1 MFSFFLSEQ
10 GKMRRN
16 AANWLEVAD
25 RVFKFRR
32 DQLTDTQLQRLIGAT
47 GEVRL
52 RLKEKAD
59 ASRLKMSIE
68 QLEGVLRDTGGRI
81 YPMTSLVENVE
92 FFLVAAIVILGIRAY
107 FVQPFK
113 IPTNSM
119 WPSYHGV
126 THETYRPGESAGAV
140 AKAWRFATLGGWNY
154 RVDAPADGELM
165 FGVFSDGQLAQTQVP
180 GRKFG
185 VIPTTKRQF
194 FFSVGGQTASLVV
207 PGSGASSEDFRMEL
221 VLEDL
226 LAPDKVAHRPY
237 PALTALLSKQRRAN
251 LRQQIMTV
259 RNGSRLEERRVYW
272 IPTGIQV
279 KRGEPMISFDLL
291 TGDLLFVERVT
302 YNFVRPQ
309 VGQGFVFHTRK
320 IAGIGSDQYYIK
332 RLVGVPGDTLE
343 IREPVLYRNGR
354 PIEGSAAFAANAE
367 QRGRY
372 RGYVNDLL
380 GTSTLYLHAGDK
392 LEIPAMAEFTIPGE
406 EPGTE
411 IRFWDRPYFA
421 MGDNSND
428 SYDSRGWGFVPGK
441 EVVGK
446 PLFIYYPFSRRW
458 GLPD

>member
-1 MFSFFLSEQ
+1 MFSFLLSEQ

-25 RVFKFRR
+25 RVYKFRR
-32 DQLTDTQLQRLIGAT
+32 DQLTDTQLQRLVGAT

-59 ASRLKMSIE
+59 ASRLKMAIE
-68 QLEGVLRDTGGRI
+68 QLETVLRDTGGRI

-126 THETYRPGESAGAV
+126 THETYRPGEGPGAV
-140 AKAWRFATLGGWNY
+140 KKAWRFATLGGWNY
-154 RVDAPADGELM
+154 RIIAPADGELM
-165 FGVFSDGQLAQTQVP
+165 LGVFSDGQLAQTQVS

-185 VIPTTKRQF
+185 VIPTIKREF
-194 FFSVGGQTASLVV
+194 FFSVGGKVGSVVV
-207 PGSGASSEDFRMEL
+207 PGSGASTEDFRVER
-221 VLEDL
+221 VVEDL
-226 LAPDKVAHRPY
+226 LAPGQVAHPPF
-237 PALTALLSKQRRAN
+237 PALSALLAKQRRAN
-251 LRQQIMTV
+251 LTQQVMTV
-259 RNGSRLEERRVYW
+259 RNGSRLEEKRVYW
-272 IPTGIQV
+272 IPTGIRV
-279 KRGEPMISFDLL
+279 KQGEPMVSFDLL

-302 YNFVRPQ
+302 YNFVRPK

-320 IAGIGSDQYYIK
+320 IKGIGSDQYYIK

-343 IREPVLYRNGR
+343 IREPVLYRNGQ
-354 PIEGSAAFAANAE
+354 PITGSETFQANAT
-367 QRGRY
+367 QSGLY
-372 RGYVNDLL
+372 RGYVNELPY
-380 GTSTLYLHAGDK
+380 GGSRYLHAGER
-392 LEIPAMAEFTIPGE
+392 LELPESVEFSIPGKN
-406 EPGTE
+406 PGTE
-411 IRFWDRPYFA
+411 ERFWDAPYFA
-421 MGDNSND
+421 MGDNSIE
-428 SYDSRGWGFVPGK
+428 SSDSRVWGFVPGK

-446 PLFIYYPFSRRW
+446 PLFIYYPFGRRW